1 MREILITVGM
11 HTYKVNAL
19 LRLLP
24 NLVIGELRIC
34 DRALH
39 ILLQNQACYRY
50 TEHTDAKI

>member
-1 MREILITVGM
+1 M

-50 TEHTDAKI
+50 TEHTDAKL